1 MAIQDATVPTDEM
14 DELYQ
19 GGSEPDEG
27 NGQSID
33 EEEKEDM
40 GKSAVVPLA
49 VLTGKKG
56 GPPKVGDEIVVKLK
70 AIHGEDG
77 EIMYSETPPGEIG
90 EGEGGGG
97 YGKEDADKELDEM
110 SSSGGY

>member
-1 MAIQDATVPTDEM
+1 MAIQDATVPTDEL
-14 DELYQ
+14 DDLYQ

-27 NGQSID
+27 KGQSID
-33 EEEKEDM
+33 EEEKEQM
-40 GKSAVVPLA
+40 GKTAVVSMA

-56 GPPKVGDEIVVKLK
+56 GPPKVGDEIVVKLV

-77 EIMYSETPPGEIG
+77 EIEYSETPPAEIG
-90 EGEGGGG
+90 EREG

-110 SSSGGY
+110 SESGGY